1 MESLQSLLIISLLNT
16 YQIVIH
22 RVINI
27 VMNKIVNNYSPKT
40 TAIGCLEQEEKDC
53 IGVPTTIETQ
63 ILH

>member
-1 MESLQSLLIISLLNT
+1 MESLQSLLIISLLST

-40 TAIGCLEQEEKDC
+40 TAIGCLEHEEKDC
-53 IGVPTTIETQ
+53 IGVPTTIGTE
-63 ILH
+63 ILP